1 MDCSLPGS
9 SIHGIFQARV
19 LEWGAIAF
27 SGEMKIYKTTKRYY
41 LTPVRM
47 AMIKKKNLQTN
58 AGDNV
63 EKTVGG
69 NIGIATME
77 STMEAP

>member
-1 MDCSLPGS
+1 MQ
-9 SIHGIFQARV
+9 I
-19 LEWGAIAF
+19 
-27 SGEMKIYKTTKRYY
+27 KTTKRYY